1 MTTDWRLICVMSVY
15 CGWVTPGTP
24 ISLTLIKKKHNNWE
38 VVIKAKHS
46 DWLKPCS
53 TVLVCSLYLL
63 LNQHRYHHSKKKKKK
78 HPVRCHSCTYIFKTQ
93 HLWHWQNNKS
103 RPWHSTGNAGFRLHF
118 PAHFEL
124 VGDQEARRQDSG
136 GEQSGMEQLPRPQPV
151 ARSVE
156 TCIGQKLQLI
166 GDQFHRE
173 HLQLVR
179 RKCASSQTL
188 WPLVWW

>member
-1 MTTDWRLICVMSVY
+1 MSCQFIVGEWLLELLFHSHWLKRNTTIGKL
-15 CGWVTPGTP
+15 
-24 ISLTLIKKKHNNWE
+24 
-38 VVIKAKHS
+38 
-46 DWLKPCS
+46 WLKPNILIGWNHVQQCS
-53 TVLVCSLYLL
+53 SALCTCCLISIDIITV
-63 LNQHRYHHSKKKKKK
+63 KKKKKK

-156 TCIGQKLQLI
+156 ACIGQKLQLI